1 MIFITI
7 IISKYFIKLV
17 LVQYD
22 VKHLGRTLSQ
32 LFSGHKLHVDVPRLR
47 LVMVMVMVMVVM
59 VMVMVMVMVVMV
71 TKTYLPSRLD

>member
-1 MIFITI
+1 M
-7 IISKYFIKLV
+7 V

-47 LVMVMVMVMVVM
+47 LVMVRVMVMV

>member
-1 MIFITI
+1 M
-7 IISKYFIKLV
+7 V

-47 LVMVMVMVMVVM
+47 LVMVMVMVMVMVVM